1 MGTGRPSFL
10 PKRLHHSGQLFFF
23 FSPLVLKGFVLTSRS
38 LEKKKNTLIKTLLLA
53 TLFNLYSN
61 SVAVSH
67 LMPIVPGVC
76 GLLPTHDAKK
86 IKSNHSLNPFIRR
99 DKRVSVPLS
108 TSGEHKSNN
117 ITVK

>member
-1 MGTGRPSFL
+1 ML
-10 PKRLHHSGQLFFF
+10 
-23 FSPLVLKGFVLTSRS
+23 
-38 LEKKKNTLIKTLLLA
+38 LEKTPLFKTLLLA
-53 TLFNLYSN
+53 TLFNLHSN

-67 LMPIVPGVC
+67 LTQIVPGIC
-76 GLLPTHDAKK
+76 GLLPTHGSKK

-99 DKRVSVPLS
+99 DKRVSLPIS